1 MNGPIYIIN
10 NKFSFLEIYAIWMLY
25 IKIYV
30 LSNGHG
36 TDLVN
41 SCVPSGRRDRKQNGS
56 YYIDIGLLRGLVA

>member
-1 MNGPIYIIN
+1 
-10 NKFSFLEIYAIWMLY
+10 MLY

-56 YYIDIGLLRGLVA
+56 YYIDIAIHLSHFYFLFYFIAFE